1 MRAKKPNI
9 PKLREQLNAALR
21 SEKFDVALGLYDELA
36 AAEATDPRWPQRRG
50 DLYRRLKD
58 DAKAIQSYESA
69 VALYAKQGFVARAAA
84 MAKLILQIDATRLDV
99 LERVDPDEAR
109 RLHRLQR
116 NDLVTALPE
125 TPSTPP
131 PPPLP
136 SELAP
141 TPMAVPPPP
150 PPVPPP
156 PVPSPSIPA
165 TSDATPP
172 EPTAPVPPAPVPRAP
187 VPPPPVPVPSVP
199 ATLGVAPPPV
209 PAPRPQRKR
218 RSISISA
225 VDLQLVSHGDD
236 DELRF
241 SDVEGE
247 DAIEIDLSAME
258 IEDSEAG
265 TRSAS
270 EADDEIV
277 LFDDEEDAEDDRRR
291 SAQQLAALPSITLF
305 AEIPPAALSRLIQH
319 ADLVELGRGE
329 LLIRA
334 GDPADAL
341 FVLVSGDVEVHWP
354 GLAAPIALGEG
365 SVLGETCL
373 LDAVTRRADVKTVTR
388 VSALRIPKTV
398 INEIVAEFPAVDEV
412 LLELLTRRLL
422 GNVLRTNPLFAG
434 FDPDT
439 RAELARLFEVRRAP
453 AGTQVF
459 VQGKKTDG
467 LYVPLLGRLDVAQ
480 DGRVLGRVR
489 LGTVIGQSA
498 MLTRAPAESTVT
510 AETDALVLRLP
521 GNRFNELAALYPT
534 ALMHLS
540 EQSDSVDGERISII
554 PGPA

>member
-150 PPVPPP
+150 PLVPPP

-165 TSDATPP
+165 TSDAAPP
-172 EPTAPVPPAPVPRAP
+172 EPPAPVPPAPVPRAP

-480 DGRVLGRVR
+480 DGRLLGRVR

>member
-150 PPVPPP
+150 PLVPPP

-277 LFDDEEDAEDDRRR
+277 LFDDEDDTEDDRRR

-480 DGRVLGRVR
+480 DGRLLGRVR